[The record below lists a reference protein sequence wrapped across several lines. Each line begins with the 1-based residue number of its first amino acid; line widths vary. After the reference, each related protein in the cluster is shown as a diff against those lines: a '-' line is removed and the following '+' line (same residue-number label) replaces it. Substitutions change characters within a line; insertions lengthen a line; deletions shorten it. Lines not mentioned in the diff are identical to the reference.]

1 MLNSGLDGGTAG
13 MVVGVD
19 ACRQLDAHSQPEK
32 IPLDFQLSIFVSKN
46 EQGEP
51 LDCGKNS
58 SHSPSNL
65 SGLSL

>member
-1 MLNSGLDGGTAG
+1 